1 MIKLFSNLKPMAVM
15 LFFVVVLVASQAI
28 AELYLPD
35 KMSDIVNDGIYLEY
49 EPMYEYLEMQK
60 PGSIGSMDST
70 IEGYDD
76 EFMPV
81 FEMQDGFSTI
91 DLRKGLEIVDPTLNV
106 DFEFQDIAVKD
117 SKQLFEE
124 ILIPFL
130 DGLDPYQGDKKYED
144 YDLDD
149 QIKIQFALNR
159 LIKFATLVDNE
170 GRDTFTVNTFLD
182 IKSETG
188 TDEESDIFQNDTTRK
203 ILAACFVMMKHSPD
217 GNVLPIPVDA
227 QGVRLAVDAYGRA
240 IEQDKVI
247 YKYDDET
254 ERYSV
259 MPDYELIICNKV
271 LGYAY
276 KYKNGVKWIKNRL
289 GRTEDQAQGDADE
302 FNKGHGVMPEEQK
315 TFWRKLGDILKL
327 SPTGRQ
333 DKEELAKKNGK
344 TYEDFLKP
352 DGTTIQKADIS
363 FILKRGGNMLALT
376 LFASVCAIIAMQFGS
391 IITSRFSAKI
401 RSQVF
406 AKVENFSLV
415 EFDKFSTASLNTR
428 STNDINQIQVIFL
441 LVIRTALAAPVTIIG
456 GTILSLDKSQAMTAI
471 LLYPLPI
478 LFIGTAVAIKKVQPL
493 FIIIQK
499 RVDKVTLIMRE
510 NLTGVRVVRAFNQQA
525 KEKARFGEENL
536 ALSKVATTVFKYVAI
551 LAPLIAVSMNC
562 TMLGII
568 YAAAKGIDDGTLD
581 DVGSMMAVIQY
592 ATLIML
598 ALVML
603 ASVVVMVPRAQA
615 SARRINEV
623 LESDV
628 AITDAKG
635 AIDRT
640 REEGCVEFKN
650 VSFKYSADA
659 EKDILSNITFKA
671 RKGEITAIIGGTGS
685 GKSTV
690 INLIPRLYEPYA
702 GTIYVGGQDIKSM
715 PQEALRDKIGFIPQ
729 KSVLFSGTIRSNL
742 CYGDRT
748 ASDNELWEALQIAQ
762 SDNFV
767 KNKEGGLDSI
777 VEQGGRNFSGGQK
790 QRLSIAR
797 AIVRKPEIFIFDD
810 SFSALD
816 FKTDKKLR
824 AALKPITKNSATIIV
839 AQRIGTIMDA
849 DNIIVLHKGRIAAQG
864 KHAYLVRNCDVY
876 RDIAL
881 SQMSKEELGL

>member
-15 LFFVVVLVASQAI
+15 LFFVIILVASQAI

-35 KMSDIVNDGIYLEY
+35 KMSDIINDGIYIDY
-49 EPMYEYLEMQK
+49 EPMYEYLEMVK

-76 EFMPV
+76 EYIPV
-81 FEMQDGFSTI
+81 FEMQDGFSTV

-124 ILIPFL
+124 ILVPFL
-130 DGLDPYQGDKKYED
+130 DGLDPYQGDKKYEEFSPE
-144 YDLDD
+144 D
-149 QIKIQFALNR
+149 QLKIQFAINR
-159 LIKFATLVDNE
+159 LIKFSTLTDNE
-170 GRDTFTVNTFLD
+170 SRDTFTVDTFLD
-182 IKSETG
+182 IKKETG
-188 TDEESDIFQNDTTRK
+188 TDEEGDIFQNDTTRK
-203 ILAACFVMMKHSPD
+203 ILSACFVMMKHSPD
-217 GNVLPIPVDA
+217 GNVLPIPVDKY
-227 QGVRLAVDAYGRA
+227 GNRLAVDSYGRA

-247 YKYDDET
+247 YKYDEET

-276 KYKNGVKWIKNRL
+276 KYVDGVKWIKNRL
-289 GRTEDQAQGDADE
+289 GRTEELAQRDADE
-302 FNKGHGVMPEEQK
+302 FNSQYKIKPESEK
-315 TFWRKLGDILKL
+315 TFLDKLIEIVKL
-327 SPTGRQ
+327 SPTGKQ
-333 DKEELAKKNGK
+333 DKEELARKEGK
-344 TYEDFLKP
+344 TYEDFMKP
-352 DGTTIQKADIS
+352 DGVTIQQADIR
-363 FILKRGGNMLALT
+363 FILKRGGNMLFLT
-376 LFASVCAIIAMQFGS
+376 LFASVCAIIAMQLGS
-391 IITSRFSAKI
+391 IIVSRFSAKV
-401 RSQVF
+401 RSQIF
-406 AKVENFSLV
+406 SKVENFSLV

-441 LVIRTALAAPVTIIG
+441 LIIRTALAAPVTIIG
-456 GTILSLDKSQAMTAI
+456 GTMLSLDKSRAMTAV

-478 LFIGTAVAIKKVQPL
+478 LFIATAVAMKKVQPL
-493 FIIIQK
+493 FVVIQK

-510 NLTGVRVVRAFNQQA
+510 NLTGVRVVRAFNQQER
-525 KEKARFGEENL
+525 EKLRFGKENRD
-536 ALSKVATTVFKYVAI
+536 LSKVAITVFRYVAI
-551 LAPLIAVSMNC
+551 LAPLIAVCMNC

-568 YAAAKGIDDGTLD
+568 YTAAKGIDDGTLD

-623 LESDV
+623 LESDI
-628 AITDAKG
+628 AITDAPG
-635 AIDRT
+635 ALDRT

-650 VSFKYSADA
+650 VFFKYSSDA
-659 EKDILSNITFKA
+659 EKDILSDITFRA
-671 RKGEITAIIGGTGS
+671 RKGEVTAIIGGTGS

-702 GTIYVGGQDIKSM
+702 GTIYVDGQDIKTM
-715 PQEALRDKIGFIPQ
+715 PQEDLRNRIGFIPQ

-742 CYGDRT
+742 LYGNRH
-748 ASDNELWEALQIAQ
+748 ASDEELWEALRIAQ
-762 SDNFV
+762 SENFV
-767 KNKEGGLDSI
+767 KNKEGCLDSV

-824 AALKPITKNSATIIV
+824 AALKPITKDSAVIIV

-849 DNIIVLHKGRIAAQG
+849 DNILVLHNGRIAAQG
-864 KHAYLVRNCDVY
+864 KHDYLVRNCDVY